1 MEKRKLGR
9 SGLDV
14 APIVFGGNVFGW
26 SVDQAGAN
34 KLLDQFVDLGFNAID
49 TANSYPRWVPN
60 ALDGE
65 SEIIIGK
72 WLKTSGKRNRV
83 LIFTKVG
90 SEISAERKGLSRRHI
105 IAECEGSLKRLGID
119 TIDLYQS
126 HRDDASTPMEETL
139 TAYADL
145 IREGKVRTIGASN
158 FSAERLKQSIDTSRR
173 LKLPRYDVLQP
184 KYNLYDRS
192 EYEGPLADLCN
203 KEEIGVI
210 PFYALANGFLTGKY
224 RGPADFGKSAARGS
238 RMGSYLNERGKRILA
253 ALDSVSAKHQ
263 VKPAAIALAWLM
275 SRPLVTPIASAT
287 KPEQLEDFA
296 AAAHVKLSADD
307 LKPLDTAS
315 AP

>member
-9 SGLDV
+9 SGLEM
-14 APIVFGGNVFGW
+14 APVVFGGNVFGW

-34 KLLDQFVDLGFNAID
+34 RLLDSFVDLGFNAID

-72 WLKTSGKRNRV
+72 WLKTSGKRDRV

-139 TAYADL
+139 QAYADL
-145 IREGKVRTIGASN
+145 IREGKVRAIGASN
-158 FSAERLKQSIDTSRR
+158 FTAERLKQAIDTSRR
-173 LKLPRYDVLQP
+173 LKLPRY
-184 KYNLYDRS
+184 
-192 EYEGPLADLCN
+192 E
-203 KEEIGVI
+203 
-210 PFYALANGFLTGKY
+210 
-224 RGPADFGKSAARGS
+224 
-238 RMGSYLNERGKRILA
+238 
-253 ALDSVSAKHQ
+253 
-263 VKPAAIALAWLM
+263 
-275 SRPLVTPIASAT
+275 
-287 KPEQLEDFA
+287 
-296 AAAHVKLSADD
+296 
-307 LKPLDTAS
+307 
-315 AP
+315 